1 RSLRVERHAAEE
13 EILSPSAP
21 LRSAS
26 ERDRVAE
33 KGPRQTDEAERG
45 EAHHQRVEGVF
56 RAHHPAV
63 EEAESGSHHQHESR
77 CDEEPGGI
85 GCVEGHGPTSV
96 VFAIVSFIFVTNSN
110 AYFRAMILDY
120 ACLDISGSV
129 QMQREDKSE
138 RCRRQVL
145 DAALRLFSQKGY
157 GPASVRE
164 IAEQAGVSVGALYH
178 HFPDKESIFRSL
190 IDEYREITD
199 QPRFPFYRAIRT
211 GLFPN
216 NLEQLGYAARD
227 SVRQYRDYQALFF
240 VDVIEFGG
248 EHIRDFYAGMADRF
262 AAFIEEQR
270 TQGDDMGT
278 RLRPGVSPRSALLLA
293 SRIFFNYFPME
304 LLFGVPEPF
313 GKSSAEMV

>member
-1 RSLRVERHAAEE
+1 
-13 EILSPSAP
+13 
-21 LRSAS
+21 
-26 ERDRVAE
+26 
-33 KGPRQTDEAERG
+33 
-45 EAHHQRVEGVF
+45 
-56 RAHHPAV
+56 
-63 EEAESGSHHQHESR
+63 
-77 CDEEPGGI
+77 
-85 GCVEGHGPTSV
+85 
-96 VFAIVSFIFVTNSN
+96 
-110 AYFRAMILDY
+110 MILDY

-293 SRIFFNYFPME
+293 SRIFFNYFQME

-313 GKSSAEMV
+313 GKSSAEMVREVADILRNGIAS